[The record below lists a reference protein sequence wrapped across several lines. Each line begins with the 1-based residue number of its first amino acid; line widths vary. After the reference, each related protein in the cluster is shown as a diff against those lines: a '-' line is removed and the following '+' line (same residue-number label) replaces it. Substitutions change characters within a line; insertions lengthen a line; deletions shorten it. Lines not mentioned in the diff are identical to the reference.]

1 MSSSTR
7 TRFQHLFA
15 RSALLTAGMF
25 LASLGIAFTTVADIG
40 TTPISTVPYTASA
53 ISGLTFGTC
62 TILLNFFFV
71 AGQILVLGRRWPVT
85 NLIQLPVGCVF
96 GFFIDLSM
104 HLLSGVHPANWPLAL
119 LLSVFGN
126 LVLALGIVMQIRSK
140 TIVQPGE
147 GFVIAVAARFKSSFG
162 AMKIANDLTLAAVA
176 AALGLCAVGH
186 VIGIREGTLVSAV
199 MIGLFAKWIDRLANR
214 FVSSRSAEVEE
225 PREVDLCARATPKEP
240 AADASQSAR
249 QESGLEA

>member
-53 ISGLTFGTC
+53 ISGLTTC

-71 AGQILVLGRRWPVT
+71 SGQILVLGRRWPVT